1 MRILCDPFLD
11 QNPGALTKSS
21 DFDQVDLVV
30 VSHAA
35 FDHLGDTD
43 KIAAKYGCPVVC
55 GGEVKAWLMDRG
67 IPASQIRATTWGIRV
82 KVAGIE
88 IQPLECHHWSQIR
101 LKDGSFISGVPMA
114 FIVYAD
120 GNLRFYHYGDTAIFS
135 DLKLQAELYK
145 PNVGCI
151 GIANPQEILHLNPM
165 PGEMLTGEMS
175 PYEGVLAT
183 QWLGLE
189 TVLPCHYITLD
200 GDKRRRRIHE
210 APPRGES
217 ARRQDRRPLSAAE
230 PATGSSSTRPARSLR
245 PATAACLMRAAIFDA
260 PFRRSAWRMSPSRR
274 RGPARCWSG

>member
-1 MRILCDPFLD
+1 MADHTRIRFHGVAAYEIINTRGQRILLDPFLD
-11 QNPGALTKSS
+11 QNPGAITKSG
-21 DFDQVDLVV
+21 DFDKVDLVI

-67 IPASQIRATTWGIRV
+67 IPATQIRATTWGIRV

-114 FIVYAD
+114 FIVYPD
-120 GNLRFYHYGDTAIFS
+120 EGVRFYHYGDTAIFS
-135 DLKLQAELYK
+135 DLKLQAELHR
-145 PNVGCI
+145 PNIGCI

-165 PGEMLTGEMS
+165 PGEMMTGEMS

-183 QWLGLE
+183 QWLGLT
-189 TVLPCHYITLD
+189 TVLPCHYITLE
-200 GDKRRRRIHE
+200 GDADVAQYMQHYRAAK
-210 APPRGES
+210 ARGETI
-217 ARRQDRRPLSAAE
+217 ADAY
-230 PATGSSSTRPARSLR
+230 
-245 PATAACLMRAAIFDA
+245 LMRPGDWAEVNQQGRIINLTKAE
-260 PFRRSAWRMSPSRR
+260 
-274 RGPARCWSG
+274 